1 MDDSYNPMSL
11 AQGNVEGIKYFFD
24 ENGVIQWR
32 GFSGFIQWFY
42 RWPFGFTQG
51 MKDHPLAVR
60 FNQIF
65 WNVMIFVVVF
75 GFIYKAMID
84 YRMMED
90 VSNAP
95 INKERSS
102 FLQGF
107 YFSTMTTTTLGM
119 AGVVPKTFWG
129 QIVVFIHL
137 TLMVLFNIIWLCKFS
152 I

>member
-1 MDDSYNPMSL
+1 MSEISL

-60 FNQIF
+60 FNQIV
-65 WNVMIFVVVF
+65 WNVVIFVVVF

-84 YRMMED
+84 YRMMEPNED
-90 VSNAP
+90 LPPSTND
-95 INKERSS
+95 STT
-102 FLQGF
+102 LQGF
-107 YFSTMTTTTLGM
+107 YFSTIITTTLGV
-119 AGVVPKTFWG
+119 GTVIPKTFWA
-129 QIVVFIHL
+129 QTVVLIHL
-137 TLMVLFNIIWLCKFS
+137 LLLVLFNIIWFCKFT